1 MTVSWIT
8 MKTQLT
14 SKGQIILPAELR
26 EKDQLL
32 PGQVFEI
39 QRLGCGEYLLK
50 KTASPGQ
57 PDLLKCLQSCPSQD
71 WFVPIHGESTSS
83 FP

>member
-1 MTVSWIT
+1 
-8 MKTQLT
+8 MKTQLS
-14 SKGQIILPAELR
+14 SKVHIVLLAELR

-39 QRLGCGEYLLK
+39 QRLGWGEYLLK
-50 KTASPGQ
+50 KAASPGQ
-57 PDLLKCLQSCPSQD
+57 AGLQSCPSLD
-71 WFVPIHGESTSS
+71 WFVPIRGESTSS